1 MLGGLGW
8 IISAMVIVSGRFGC
22 PRFQSGAPQARSCW
36 EAFSTAHVF
45 GVLTQSTQHVGASE
59 LWITNIRSAIVSVFG
74 VGIFNRFHLLTRFLK
89 SAVTSLVNT
98 ARLRKPVDTS
108 LLSWVR
114 WLFPKFSR
122 TSMYCSLF
130 STWAGEKKTH
140 THTGKMSTSR
150 ELNLKRN
157 VQII

>member
-1 MLGGLGW
+1 MNYQCYDNYQW
-8 IISAMVIVSGRFGC
+8 AVPGC

-36 EAFSTAHVF
+36 KAIST
-45 GVLTQSTQHVGASE
+45 
-59 LWITNIRSAIVSVFG
+59 TNIQYLGCSHNRFNMLVRVNYEWQTSEVLLFSFFG
-74 VGIFNRFHLLTRFLK
+74 LRIFNRFHLTRFLK

-114 WLFPKFSR
+114 WLFPMFSR

-130 STWAGEKKTH
+130 STWAGKN
-140 THTGKMSTSR
+140 THTGKMSISR
-150 ELNLKRN
+150 ELN
-157 VQII
+157 IT